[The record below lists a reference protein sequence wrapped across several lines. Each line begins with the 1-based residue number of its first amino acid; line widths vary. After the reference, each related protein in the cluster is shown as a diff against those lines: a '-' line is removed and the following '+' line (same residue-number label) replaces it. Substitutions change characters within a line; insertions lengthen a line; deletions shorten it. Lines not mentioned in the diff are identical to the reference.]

1 MFLSN
6 YFFFLRSFIYHICTR
21 PKTQFRGGR
30 FENDNF
36 KGVEETVPSLKSI
49 IDYRDSLI
57 VGASGH
63 SPLGGSVAHWA
74 GRLLDS
80 YNTDR

>member
-1 MFLSN
+1 VL
-6 YFFFLRSFIYHICTR
+6 
-21 PKTQFRGGR
+21 
-30 FENDNF
+30 
-36 KGVEETVPSLKSI
+36 SLKSI

-63 SPLGGSVAHWA
+63 PSLGGSVADWA

-80 YNTDR
+80 YNTDRQFRPSGDAAVRITPSIAPAA